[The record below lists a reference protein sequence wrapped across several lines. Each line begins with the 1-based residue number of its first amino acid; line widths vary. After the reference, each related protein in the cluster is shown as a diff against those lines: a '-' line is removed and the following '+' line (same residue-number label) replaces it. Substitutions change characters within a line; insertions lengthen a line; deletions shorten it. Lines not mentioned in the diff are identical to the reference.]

1 MGGANSETPAG
12 GVVVMDAVAV
22 PTARSAMVLYRRV
35 YLTGALVAVLTLVV
49 GVVALVA
56 LVGLK
61 RQASTLVVRDNAR
74 ALLGAA
80 QFDVTEGQSQVT
92 LALSDLSS
100 AANLAV

>member
-1 MGGANSETPAG
+1 
-12 GVVVMDAVAV
+12 MDAVAV

-61 RQASTLVVRDNAR
+61 NAGCSWSATTPGPCWAPR
-74 ALLGAA
+74 
-80 QFDVTEGQSQVT
+80 
-92 LALSDLSS
+92 SS
-100 AANLAV
+100 M